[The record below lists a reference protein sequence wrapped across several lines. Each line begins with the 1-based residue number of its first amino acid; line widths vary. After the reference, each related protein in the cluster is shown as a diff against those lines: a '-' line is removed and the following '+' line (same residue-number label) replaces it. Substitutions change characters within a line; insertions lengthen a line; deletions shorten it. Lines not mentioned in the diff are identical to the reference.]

1 MAKTIEN
8 YISDI
13 NSIVELIKADIAGLG
28 NLIPPAE
35 NNETLREIFNPE
47 NELITTILRSINSEI
62 INPDEKFTLDRA
74 NTLNNRIK
82 LYSAIV
88 TGLIGGVGLAGSHS
102 ILSGVSLN
110 KSDINLYKDEIDN
123 FGNYYTMLLSMLPV
137 AKFHAYLDTL
147 GDISNGVIPFI
158 HKLLDLNPYL
168 FFNNEFTTKFVMYK
182 KFWDVVTFKDIKL
195 SCKFYMYFFYKQIIE
210 ASRLNLSVGGSIVG
224 KRIDIEDFV
233 SNCGSNVS
241 ETIAN
246 ANYFIQLKPLINNT
260 YFNALLESKIFELNS
275 DISKKENELLDSG
288 GFDPNWES
296 NYAEEIRP
304 KYGDLV
310 DIRFMGAGSYIQ
322 SQSRLFSFFGG
333 NESSDWIKKII
344 VGFDSKYQNS
354 VEYKYPSDSVALYI
368 GTLNIIFN
376 MIFTNAINFG
386 LKYGSVLSNYNTL
399 CAFITPTSFFNN
411 LGIMMPYL
419 TDSVNI
425 STKSNNINNI
435 SDTKNLKSFLM
446 RTKIGSI
453 GSGIYGYIFNF
464 SGRYTI
470 PYSLKNLAK
479 ELLNSFVYK
488 YFFIRSLINTIKGSS
503 SIDLSDYT
511 LKKLLNNTFSLDIYE
526 DQEMAKYFVSFIKEV
541 INDLYLTT
549 SNTSIK
555 KYIDPR
561 DLYNTLDNFG
571 GITTVT
577 EAMGNYNG
585 KFVIFSGDISSS
597 LFSSTSV
604 ITPKTGSDIPLK
616 DYQTMGS
623 FINKYG
629 FVIEGT
635 IKLLNDGDS
644 LKVLRLT

>member
-13 NSIVELIKADIAGLG
+13 NVIVELIKADIAGLG

-102 ILSGVSLN
+102 ILSSVSLN

-137 AKFHAYLDTL
+137 AKFHAYLDSL
-147 GDISNGVIPFI
+147 GDISDGVIPFI
-158 HKLLDLNPYL
+158 HKLYDLNPHL
-168 FFNNEFTTKFVMYK
+168 FFNYEFTTKFVMYK

-195 SCKFYMYFFYKQIIE
+195 ACKFYMYFFYKPLIE
-210 ASRLNLSVGGSIVG
+210 VSRLNLSVGGSIVG
-224 KRIDIEDFV
+224 KRVNIEDFV
-233 SNCGSNVS
+233 SSCGSNVS
-241 ETIAN
+241 DTIVN
-246 ANYFIQLKPLINNT
+246 ANYFIPLKPLINNT

-275 DISKKENELLDSG
+275 DISKKEKELLDSG
-288 GFDPNWES
+288 GFDPNWKS
-296 NYAEEIRP
+296 AYMEEIRP

-310 DIRFMGAGSYIQ
+310 EIIFMGAGSYIQ
-322 SQSRLFSFFGG
+322 SRFFSFFGG
-333 NESSDWIKKII
+333 NVNSDWIKQII
-344 VGFDSKYQNS
+344 VGFDSKYQS
-354 VEYKYPSDSVALYI
+354 STEYKYPSDSVALYI
-368 GTLNIIFN
+368 GTLSIIFN
-376 MIFTNAINFG
+376 MIFTNTVAFG
-386 LKYGSVLSNYNTL
+386 LRYGSVLSNYNTL
-399 CAFITPTSFFNN
+399 CAFITPSSFFNN

-425 STKSNNINNI
+425 STKSSNINNI
-435 SDTKNLKSFLM
+435 SDTKNLKSFLL
-446 RTKIGSI
+446 RAKVGQI

-464 SGRYTI
+464 SGRYVI

-488 YFFIRSLINTIKGSS
+488 YFFIRSLINTINSSS

-541 INDLYLTT
+541 INDLHSTT
-549 SNTSIK
+549 SNTNIK

-571 GITTVT
+571 GLTTVT
-577 EAMGNYNG
+577 KAMGNYNG
-585 KFVIFSGDISSS
+585 KFVILSGDITSS
-597 LFSSTSV
+597 LFGNTSI

-635 IKLLNDGDS
+635 IKLLNDGDI
-644 LKVLRLT
+644 LKVLKLN

>member
-13 NSIVELIKADIAGLG
+13 NSTIELIKADIAGIG
-28 NLIPPAE
+28 NLIPPAA
-35 NNETLREIFNPE
+35 NNETLRDIFNPD
-47 NELITTILRSINSEI
+47 NEFITGVLRSINKEI
-62 INPDEKFTLDRA
+62 SNPDDKFTLDRA

-88 TGLIGGVGLAGSHS
+88 GEITGGLGLASAYDALGGVN
-102 ILSGVSLN
+102 LN
-110 KSDINLYKDEIDN
+110 KSDISLYKDEIDN

-137 AKFHAYLDTL
+137 AKFHAYLDSL
-147 GDISNGVIPFI
+147 GDISDGVIPFI
-158 HKLLDLNPYL
+158 HKLYDLNPYL

-224 KRIDIEDFV
+224 KRVNIEDFV

-241 ETIAN
+241 DTIVN
-246 ANYFIQLKPLINNT
+246 ANYFIPLKPLINNT

-275 DISKKENELLDSG
+275 DISKKEQELLDSG

-296 NYAEEIRP
+296 SYAEEIRP

-310 DIRFMGAGSYIQ
+310 EIRFMGAGSYIQ
-322 SQSRLFSFFGG
+322 SRFFSFFGG
-333 NESSDWIKKII
+333 NVNSDWIKQII
-344 VGFDSKYQNS
+344 VGFDSKYQS
-354 VEYKYPSDSVALYI
+354 DTEYKYPSDSVALYI
-368 GTLNIIFN
+368 GTLSIIFN
-376 MIFTNAINFG
+376 MIFTNTVAFG
-386 LKYGSVLSNYNTL
+386 LRYGSVLSNYNTL
-399 CAFITPTSFFNN
+399 CAFITPSSFFNN

-419 TDSVNI
+419 TESVNI

-435 SDTKNLKSFLM
+435 SDTKNLKSFLL
-446 RTKIGSI
+446 RTKVGKI

-464 SGRYTI
+464 SGRYNI

-479 ELLNSFVYK
+479 ELLSSFVYK
-488 YFFIRSLINTIKGSS
+488 YFFIISLKNTINSSS

-541 INDLYLTT
+541 INDLHSTT
-549 SNTSIK
+549 SNTNIK

-571 GITTVT
+571 GLTTVT
-577 EAMGNYNG
+577 KAMGNYNG
-585 KFVIFSGDISSS
+585 KFVILSGDISSS

-644 LKVLRLT
+644 LKVLKLN